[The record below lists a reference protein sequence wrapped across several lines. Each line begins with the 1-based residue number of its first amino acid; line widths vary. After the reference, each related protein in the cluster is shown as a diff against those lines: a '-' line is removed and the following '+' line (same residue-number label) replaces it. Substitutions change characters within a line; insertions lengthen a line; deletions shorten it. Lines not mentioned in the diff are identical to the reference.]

1 MEFLCSLL
9 RRRFAKA
16 QVATSRNVNRLED
29 LETKRFT
36 LLANGTAIV
45 CVCSRHFAPLDYV
58 VSHAAVIN
66 GRHAMLLLEEE
77 RCVTSTANGCV
88 GDYIAHLRFFAIIPQ
103 CKFE

>member
-1 MEFLCSLL
+1 M
-9 RRRFAKA
+9 
-16 QVATSRNVNRLED
+16 ATSRNVDCFLRLED

-45 CVCSRHFAPLDYV
+45 CVFAPLDHV

-77 RCVTSTANGCV
+77 RSGENADCRLQTVDRRLQTAE
-88 GDYIAHLRFFAIIPQ
+88 HFLR
-103 CKFE
+103 